1 MRRACGYRGMSVN
14 AAGEPIPG
22 DLLIAVGR
30 EAVRSS
36 EDIAAIVEQFQVG
49 DQVPVTVLRGKQRMD
64 VNVPLVEYPA
74 Q

>member
-1 MRRACGYRGMSVN
+1 MSVN

-30 EAVRSS
+30 EAVHSS